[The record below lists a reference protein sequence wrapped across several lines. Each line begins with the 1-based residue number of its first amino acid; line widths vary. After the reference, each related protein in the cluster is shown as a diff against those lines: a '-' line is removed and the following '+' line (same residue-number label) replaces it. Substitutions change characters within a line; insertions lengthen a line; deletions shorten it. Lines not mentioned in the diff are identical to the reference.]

1 MIRQPDSRGHKVP
14 TTVRC
19 GVGLGSNAGDRMQ
32 MMRLAGQALGH
43 LADFGQ
49 PVLKSAVYETA
60 AVACAPGTAP
70 FLNAVIEI
78 GFFGSPELLLERLQ
92 AIEGALGRPREREKN
107 APRTIDLDLLYV
119 EGLAI
124 HSDELELPHPRLSS
138 RRFVLEP
145 LCEVRPELLLPGQ
158 SLTVREL
165 LGALPAGE
173 NDVKLVTRDW

>member
-1 MIRQPDSRGHKVP
+1 M
-14 TTVRC
+14 
-19 GVGLGSNAGDRMQ
+19 
-32 MMRLAGQALGH
+32 
-43 LADFGQ
+43 
-49 PVLKSAVYETA
+49 
-60 AVACAPGTAP
+60 
-70 FLNAVIEI
+70 
-78 GFFGSPELLLERLQ
+78 GFSGRRSCCFERLQ

-107 APRTIDLDLLYV
+107 APRTIDLDLLYA

-145 LCEVRPELLLPGQ
+145 LCEIRPELLLPGQ

-173 NDVKLVTRDW
+173 NEVKLVTRDW